1 MKLPVACHSRPLVQG
16 SRREK
21 IAILRQRLQSR
32 QLTIVGLSHLMKQTL
47 QTRLTHPLVLCSAAC
62 AGFVLGYEGP
72 QRRGAPVTTGR
83 VTSSLASGIDMFLL
97 VSRLFGQ
104 PEQKNKDMS
113 HRQ

>member
-1 MKLPVACHSRPLVQG
+1 MKLFVACHTSPVVQG
-16 SRREK
+16 SRQEK

-32 QLTIVGLSHLMKQTL
+32 QLTIIGLSHLMKQAL

-72 QRRGAPVTTGR
+72 QRRGVPVTTGR
-83 VTSSLASGIDMFLL
+83 VTSSLASGIDMFFL
-97 VSRLFGQ
+97 VSRLLGQ

-113 HRQ
+113 HRK